1 MNEPPKDYDEHPIIE
16 HDPGEFRRP
25 LLVAMWS
32 GRITLVLMLAIALA
46 TTTYFRMYPGE
57 TFDLW
62 NIPFTV
68 LLLVL
73 MAWLIVPGVPSV
85 DGDGHESARQS
96 IAFRLGKKLNRILH
110 YRLRNTA
117 R

>member
-1 MNEPPKDYDEHPIIE
+1 MNEPPKDYAPPIIE

-32 GRITLVLMLAIALA
+32 GRITLVLMLAISYALV
-46 TTTYFRMYPGE
+46 TYYRDIPLDFLD
-57 TFDLW
+57 FVFIVLW
-62 NIPFTV
+62 
-68 LLLVL
+68 LAL
-73 MAWLIVPGVPSV
+73 MAWLIVPGIPSV
-85 DGDGHESARQS
+85 DRDGHEGARQG
-96 IAFRLGKKLNRILH
+96 IAFRLGKKLNRVLH

>member
-1 MNEPPKDYDEHPIIE
+1 MNEPPKDYAPPIIE

-25 LLVAMWS
+25 LLIAMWS
-32 GRITLVLMLAIALA
+32 GRITLVIMLTIALVA
-46 TTTYFRMYPGE
+46 TTYFRMYPGE

-68 LLLVL
+68 LFLVL
-73 MAWLIVPGVPSV
+73 MAWLIVPSVPTI
-85 DGDGHESARQS
+85 DGDGHESAGQS
-96 IAFRLGKKLNRILH
+96 IAFRLGKKLNRVLH